1 MRRRAAISVLVGLLA
16 LLAGATA
23 WAEVGQSGNVRVHFN
38 AEFAPRSLPRERPAP
53 IEVTIKGDIATT
65 DGSHPPPLQ
74 WLEVELNRKGQISTT
89 GLPTCSSRLLQSTGT
104 SEALARC
111 RGALVG
117 RGSFTADLALGGNNP
132 VSSGGQ
138 ILAFNGRRAGK
149 PALLLHFFAGVPVRF
164 TLVVPLR
171 IGRRQEG
178 QFGTVLRARIPKLGG
193 GFGSIT
199 EIVLTLGRRYAFA
212 GKRRS
217 YLSAACSAP
226 TGFNAA
232 IFSFARA
239 NFRFEDGREIRS
251 TLTRTCR
258 VR

>member
-1 MRRRAAISVLVGLLA
+1 MRRLAIPLLTAILA
-16 LLAGATA
+16 LAWGAA
-23 WAEVGQSGNVRVHFN
+23 SQAEVGQSGNVRVHFN
-38 AEFAPRSLPRERPAP
+38 AEFTPRSLPRDRPAP
-53 IEVTIKGDIATT
+53 IEATIEGDIATT

-74 WLEVELNRKGQISTT
+74 RLEVELNRNGQISTK
-89 GLPTCSSRLLQSTGT
+89 GLPVCTSRLLQSTGT

-117 RGSFTADLALGGNNP
+117 RGTFTADLALGGNNP
-132 VSSGGQ
+132 VTSNGQ
-138 ILAFNGRRAGK
+138 ILAFNGQRAGK
-149 PALLLHFFAGVPVRF
+149 PALFLHFFAGVPVRF
-164 TLVVPLR
+164 TLVVPLK
-171 IGRRQEG
+171 IGHRRKG

-199 EIVLTLGRRYAFA
+199 QIALTLGRRYSLA

-226 TGFNAA
+226 PGFNSA

-251 TLTRTCR
+251 TLTKTCR